1 MLINATDINFRI
13 SRLYFI
19 SFMSFVGIVRFV
31 CLLYDA
37 PDGEWRAWWHPGC
50 YHATLCDDAWR
61 LPFRGPFLP
70 CRVQTWFRLKS
81 WSVWNTKEEESV
93 VTSFAIMAQFVLL
106 SPPWIGRV
114 NLGWNCLR
122 NISSDFAKK
131 LHHPFLQ
138 SAMSSSKFPPIR
150 IEAGNRERKM
160 PWNWDKGKCG
170 RCKSTLFTRWIVF
183 VRL

>member
-1 MLINATDINFRI
+1 M
-13 SRLYFI
+13 
-19 SFMSFVGIVRFV
+19 
-31 CLLYDA
+31 
-37 PDGEWRAWWHPGC
+37 
-50 YHATLCDDAWR
+50 
-61 LPFRGPFLP
+61 
-70 CRVQTWFRLKS
+70 
-81 WSVWNTKEEESV
+81 
-93 VTSFAIMAQFVLL
+93 VTSVAIMAQFVLL

-138 SAMSSSKFPPIR
+138 SAITSSQFPPIR

-170 RCKSTLFTRWIVF
+170 RCKGTLFTRWIVF
-183 VRL
+183 VRWQTNLSTKTKQKQTKQRQTKAKTRRDRGQETETMENKVAEKMPSFFSLLVSSICKQINK